1 MKLHIAGLW
10 QASPSS
16 LLKGPKGDCYKRE
29 GEHFYDIPMKKC
41 GHICCNKRE
50 GGHFYNIQMKKCGHI
65 YVVTSADVDI
75 FCMEDGA
82 LTTIFLSNIPIKFA
96 QIFLAFFHMYSNGM
110 ELV

>member
-29 GEHFYDIPMKKC
+29 GGHFYDIP
-41 GHICCNKRE
+41 
-50 GGHFYNIQMKKCGHI
+50 MKKCGHI
-65 YVVTSADVDI
+65 YVVTSADVDN
-75 FCMEDGA
+75 FLHGGWSSDNY
-82 LTTIFLSNIPIKFA
+82 TLSNIPNIIKFA